1 MNIYQVY
8 LILHIN
14 FEKSENSS
22 CEPMS
27 ILSWLDTKIE
37 IHI

>member
-1 MNIYQVY
+1 MNIYQSY

-14 FEKSENSS
+14 FEKSENSKGG
-22 CEPMS
+22 PMC